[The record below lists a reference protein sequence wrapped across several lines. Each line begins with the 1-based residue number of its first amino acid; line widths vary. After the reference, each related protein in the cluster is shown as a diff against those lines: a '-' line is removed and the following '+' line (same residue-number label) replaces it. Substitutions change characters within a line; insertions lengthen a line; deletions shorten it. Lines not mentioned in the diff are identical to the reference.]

1 LRQSREGSV
10 AVTFGLLL
18 LPTLVA
24 VGIGV
29 DVARAYTAKLKF
41 EAAFNNAALALS
53 ASPADDTAAA
63 LRARVQGYLDIGNPS
78 GAPRTHVEMRM
89 SDPLQPVVA
98 MAASAAVPT
107 TMLQLAGVKNLN
119 LRAAAQIVR
128 QHPPGSRADHGNDND
143 SRWQDEQ
150 RMLHSSR
157 HGNWLREDWHR

>member
-1 LRQSREGSV
+1 M

-24 VGIGV
+24 VGVGV
-29 DVARAYTAKLKF
+29 DLARAYTAKLKF
-41 EAAFNNAALALS
+41 EAAFNNAAVALS
-53 ASPADDTAAA
+53 ASRSDETEAA

-98 MAASAAVPT
+98 MVASAAVPT
-107 TMLQLAGVKNLN
+107 TVLQLAGVKNLN
-119 LRAAAQIVR
+119 LHAAARIVR
-128 QHPPGSRADHGNDND
+128 RHPPGSQAGSQADDSDDND
-143 SRWQDEQ
+143 SQSEDGQ
-150 RMLHSSR
+150 RMWRSSR